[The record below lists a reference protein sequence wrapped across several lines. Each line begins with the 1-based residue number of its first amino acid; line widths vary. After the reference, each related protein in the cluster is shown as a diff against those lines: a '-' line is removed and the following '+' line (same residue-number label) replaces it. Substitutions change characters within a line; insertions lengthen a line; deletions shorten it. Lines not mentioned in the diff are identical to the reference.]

1 MREQGKTL
9 DVTVRMNQ
17 VRTTRSARRSW
28 QSLASLSFCAIVVA
42 APSVSASDSGA
53 STSREAL
60 EASIARLEQATQ
72 VWERSCH
79 ESDSTGLC
87 VELVPVESSPSRCV
101 SPRLGEVRVLSRKA
115 KLADKAQRAL
125 DQAIDHA
132 QSLAAPSDPA
142 LQDAH
147 RAALERAQLA
157 RADGDLERYLAL
169 RMPADLD
176 FIVEEW
182 KRDSQDAKDRKEYER
197 QVTRRDRSQAAFKR
211 YFDDKTSQSA
221 ELLMAYARLRGPAA
235 VEAAQRTAWVSL
247 SFADQLESAAVPSA
261 MKSAEQRAAYCSA
274 LADHAEAPHRVAR
287 DAATV
292 CVEAADRLGV
302 TNAATEACKVVLG
315 VLPKP

>member
-147 RAALERAQLA
+147 RAALERAQSA
-157 RADGDLERYLAL
+157 GCDSMTLEVA
-169 RMPADLD
+169 A
-176 FIVEEW
+176 
-182 KRDSQDAKDRKEYER
+182 SNDAAIELY
-197 QVTRRDRSQAAFKR
+197 AAFGFSVVGR
-211 YFDDKTSQSA
+211 RVGYYRVPPDDA
-221 ELLMAYARLRGPAA
+221 LLMRR
-235 VEAAQRTAWVSL
+235 
-247 SFADQLESAAVPSA
+247 
-261 MKSAEQRAAYCSA
+261 A
-274 LADHAEAPHRVAR
+274 LAKA
-287 DAATV
+287 
-292 CVEAADRLGV
+292 
-302 TNAATEACKVVLG
+302 
-315 VLPKP
+315 